1 MLSVQGQVGE
11 GYWGTLRSEVI
22 YFALHNLSGTQT
34 MAATTTPMSIRLDV
48 TAREKLKAIAV
59 RQKRSAHALAT
70 EAIHLLIEQKERE
83 YAWHKSCDNSLK
95 HFDETGLHATHDEV
109 MAWMNTWGT
118 DKELP
123 TPVCH
128 S

>member
-1 MLSVQGQVGE
+1 M
-11 GYWGTLRSEVI
+11 
-22 YFALHNLSGTQT
+22 NT
-34 MAATTTPMSIRLDV
+34 MTATTAPMSIRLDV

-59 RQKRSAHALAT
+59 RQKRTAHALAT
-70 EAIHLLIEQKERE
+70 EAINQLIEQKERE
-83 YAWHKSCDNSLK
+83 YAWHESCDAALK

-109 MAWMNTWGT
+109 MAWMDSWGA

-128 S
+128 P